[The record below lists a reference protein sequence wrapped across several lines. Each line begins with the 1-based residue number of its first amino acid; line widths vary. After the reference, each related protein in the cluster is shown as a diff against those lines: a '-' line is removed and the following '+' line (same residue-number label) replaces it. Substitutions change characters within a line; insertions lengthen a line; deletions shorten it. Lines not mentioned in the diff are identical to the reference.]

1 MEHPLLEIDPTLSI
15 DDLQT
20 KINELNRKLMFA
32 HRSRNA
38 PLISQIQMAIE
49 SFSNRYQEKIKEA
62 QASARGR
69 AGDFSDRI
77 DIS

>member
-15 DDLQT
+15 DELQT

-62 QASARGR
+62 QASARGS